1 MARGAS
7 QAKLTIGRWSTYKR
21 HIRQV
26 HFPGGRT
33 HRCTF
38 PGCKAVLSR
47 PDSLLRHVEGKHG
60 VVHAGRERP
69 SKRLSMECVVDHEE
83 SPAKKKARTITS
95 PTKQWIPCVEA
106 SRTTTS
112 DKGGRASLTLTLP
125 PSQKGKET
133 ARDYNT
139 KDNRRTKPTSASSV
153 ASPSSIKVGDEDVDM
168 VDEEEDEEMA
178 QSEDEYDD
186 EWPQGDIIEDEMN
199 FDPDNYY

>member
-33 HRCTF
+33 HPCTF

-95 PTKQWIPCVEA
+95 PTKQRIPRVKA

-112 DKGGRASLTLTLP
+112 DEGHEKASLALTLP

-133 ARDYNT
+133 ARDCNT
-139 KDNRRTKPTSASSV
+139 KDNRSPKPTSASSA

-168 VDEEEDEEMA
+168 VDDEDEEMS
-178 QSEDEYDD
+178 QSKDEYDD